1 MKKISKALSVLC
13 SITTLTC
20 MLGTNPAIAMVR
32 DDGAAAG
39 AEKAA
44 RRVTHDS
51 EKIREAIE
59 AVKRAEKE
67 LELELEKIECFSN
80 RDIMLDLGEAFK
92 LGEHDLKEKLREL
105 KALRKKLEEVG
116 FKKEPLDDH
125 TRKLLDSA
133 SNVEESSREFIVGR
147 RRKIGKYVIKLI
159 YFKFKNLEFFVRGE
173 YRNNTSHP
181 DVWAA
186 GFLSLLDLYH
196 VAKPDESYYI
206 PMYDAIVNNEFN
218 TNSPVF
224 CAFAVFAKFVGQFND
239 LLLHEVGEYDLIDF
253 YIKMAIV
260 SDVTWMKDPSNS
272 TDAGKAVNKCYRE
285 DMIPYGIPGED
296 SVREINKWAQRVID
310 GDIVSVGHESS
321 ADRPQQ

>member
-32 DDGAAAG
+32 DDGAG

-67 LELELEKIECFSN
+67 LELEWEKTERVSNQDTTLEIG
-80 RDIMLDLGEAFK
+80 DAFRTGRRV
-92 LGEHDLKEKLREL
+92 LEEKLIEV
-105 KALRKKLEEVG
+105 KALRKKLEEVD

-125 TRKLLDSA
+125 TRELLGSA
-133 SNVEESSREFIVGR
+133 SNVEESSREVIVDCR
-147 RRKIGKYVIKLI
+147 RTIGKWVIGSI
-159 YFKFKNLEFFVRGE
+159 GFKFRNLEFFARRE
-173 YRNNTSHP
+173 YRNNISHP

-186 GFLSLLDLYH
+186 GFLSLLDFYH
-196 VAKPDESYYI
+196 VAKPDKKSYCI

-224 CAFAVFAKFVGQFND
+224 CAYAVFAKFVGQFND
-239 LLLHEVGEYDLIDF
+239 LLLHEIGKHELIDF
-253 YIKMAIV
+253 YINMAIV

-272 TDAGKAVNKCYRE
+272 TDAGKAVNKCYKGV
-285 DMIPYGIPGED
+285 MIPYGIPNED
-296 SVREINKWAQRVID
+296 NVREINKWAQRVID